1 VSEVGRALPG
11 SGRQALLQ
19 VAHLASRIDWA
30 RRAKAGIS
38 FVPEAANPS
47 AIDNGAII
55 IQPAKPA

>member
-1 VSEVGRALPG
+1 LRLW
-11 SGRQALLQ
+11 QA
-19 VAHLASRIDWA
+19 AHLASRIDWA